1 MKCPKCHAE
10 NKEGSRFCGRCAAP
24 LSPSGPDGASLTKTL
39 TTPVR
44 ILKPGTLI
52 AGKYRILEEVGPE
65 GMGVVYK
72 AEDIKLKRCVALKF
86 LPPDLTDSPE
96 LKERFFIEAQAA
108 AALSHPKRGVVHEV
122 GESEDLPYVVM
133 EYLEGD
139 VEAGA
144 GGLEPIK
151 ARRRM
156 RRKTLGLNVT
166 YLLLGA
172 LAVILVLFALNV
184 GGFRDRIFGGKG
196 EAEPAI
202 RLAVLPFVNLSGDSE
217 QETLSDGVTQ
227 ELITQLGR
235 LHPASLSVIART
247 SVMRYKNAG
256 TPIGQIGRELGV
268 DYVLKGSARR
278 GADRVRITA
287 ELVRVSDQAQIWADD
302 FEREPSGILTLQGQV
317 AQNVAKALAVK
328 LLPAE
333 EARLAI
339 VRAINPEAYD
349 AYLKGILLW
358 RTLRPADLDAAQRCF
373 EQALEKDPA
382 YAPAFAGLSLV
393 WLTRRFPTRSAPA
406 SEAGPKAKAAA
417 LQAIALD
424 DDSAEAHE
432 ALAGFLSWYVWD
444 WDGAEQEWKRAL
456 ELNANSAFARA
467 YYSHYLAVTGRADEA
482 LPHMERALK
491 LDPFNS
497 LYHMMHSVVLQ
508 YLRRYDEALDAARRA
523 SSLQPNAGNAQFQYI
538 YLIKGM
544 RDEQLADQRLRIAR
558 DPERIAAFERGL
570 AEGGYEGAQRAIADV
585 LAARYDKG
593 EYADAIGIAMRY
605 LDAGDRDR
613 AVDWLDRAYETRDP
627 GLAYIGRP
635 HWDPLRSDPRFQAL
649 LRRIGLPLDKSN

>member
-1 MKCPKCHAE
+1 MECPKCL
-10 NKEGSRFCGRCAAP
+10 P
-24 LSPSGPDGASLTKTL
+24 
-39 TTPVR
+39 
-44 ILKPGTLI
+44 KPGTLI

-65 GMGVVYK
+65 GIGVVYK

-86 LPPDLTDSPE
+86 LPPELADSPE

-108 AALSHPKRGVVHEV
+108 AALSNPKRGVVHEV
-122 GESEDLPYVVM
+122 GESEDLPYIVM
-133 EYLEGD
+133 EFLEEG
-139 VEAGA
+139 VEVVA
-144 GGLEPIK
+144 GGLKPVK
-151 ARRRM
+151 AKR
-156 RRKTLGLNVT
+156 N
-166 YLLLGA
+166 LLLGA
-172 LAVILVLFALNV
+172 LAIILVLFGLNV
-184 GGFRDRIFGGKG
+184 GGFRDRIFGGTG
-196 EAEPAI
+196 DAEPAI
-202 RLAVLPFVNLSGDSE
+202 RLAVSPFVNLSGDPE
-217 QETLSDGVTQ
+217 QETFADGITQ

-247 SVMRYKNAG
+247 SVTRYKNAE
-256 TPIGQIGRELGV
+256 TSIAQIGGELGV
-268 DYVLKGSARR
+268 DCVLKGSASR
-278 GADRVRITA
+278 GADLVRVAA

-302 FEREPSGILTLQGQV
+302 FEREPSGILTLQSQL
-317 AQNVAKALAVK
+317 ARSVAKALAVK

-339 VRAINPEAYD
+339 VRTINPDAYD

-358 RTLRPADLDAAQRCF
+358 RTLRPADLDAAQRFF

-393 WLTRRFPTRSAPA
+393 WQTRQFPTRSAPA

-432 ALAGFLSWYVWD
+432 ALAGFLSWFAWD
-444 WDGAEQEWKRAL
+444 WDGAEREWKRAL
-456 ELNANSAFARA
+456 ELNPNSAFARA
-467 YYSHYLAVTGRADEA
+467 YYSHFLAIMGRTDEA

-538 YLIKGM
+538 YLIKGL

-593 EYADAIGIAMRY
+593 EYTEAIGIAQRY

-613 AVDWLDRAYETRDP
+613 ALDWLDKAYETRDP

-635 HWDPLRSDPRFQAL
+635 HWDSLRGDPRFEAL
-649 LRRIGLPLDKSN
+649 LRRVGLPVDVKK